1 MHTTCIDMSSAFD
14 TIIGKGLIKILEK
27 ILPEDEV
34 RMAYLLHIS
43 TSLDM
48 NIQGVETQS
57 SKEMKDHL

>member
-1 MHTTCIDMSSAFD
+1 MSSAFD

-57 SKEMKDHL
+57 F

>member
-43 TSLDM
+43 TPLDM

-57 SKEMKDHL
+57 F

>member
-14 TIIGKGLIKILEK
+14 TIIGKGLIKILEN

-34 RMAYLLHIS
+34 RMAYLLRIN

-48 NIQGVETQS
+48 NIQGVDTQS
-57 SKEMKDHL
+57 F